1 MRLNLVSLSLYL
13 AIAGAARSAPAP
25 GDATTGGAVF
35 EDRCAICHV
44 AAGGGQGP
52 SLKSLIGRKAA
63 SVPGF
68 EFTPALKAS
77 GLTWTAA
84 ALDGFLTN
92 PRRAVPGTAMPI
104 RVADA
109 KQRADLIA
117 YLATR
122 H

>member
-1 MRLNLVSLSLYL
+1 MRFNLVSLSLYL
-13 AIAGAARSAPAP
+13 AIVGAARAAPTP

-63 SVPGF
+63 SVSGF
-68 EFTPALKAS
+68 DFTPALKAS
-77 GLTWTAA
+77 GLTWTAET
-84 ALDGFLTN
+84 LDAFLTN
-92 PRRAVPGTAMPI
+92 PGKAVPGTAMPI
-104 RVADA
+104 RVTDP

-117 YLATR
+117 YFAKHR
-122 H
+122 